1 MRHCVRHNMRY
12 CDCKYKLK
20 PLLFVISK
28 ISMGD
33 IKHDI
38 SRDTIDRGEDIGMM
52 EPTLLAEG
60 SRFRRDLTDLAL
72 ELVSRSAGFRR
83 SLPPGIVTALA
94 NLVRSMNC
102 YYSNLIEGH
111 DTHPIEIER
120 ALKNEYSQDTR
131 KRNLQLEAKAHIQVQ
146 RWIDSGHLRGH
157 ATTRAGLTEIHRR
170 FCVELPEELLWVE
183 DPETHERLR
192 VVPGELRQR
201 DVRVGRHIPV
211 SPGAVP
217 RFFDR
222 FENAYSRLGKTESI
236 LAAAAAHHRFAW
248 IHPFLD
254 GNGRMVRLMSHAT
267 LLETLETGALWS
279 VARGLAR
286 RVETYKELLANCD
299 CGGRNDLD
307 GRGPLSE
314 EALVAFTRFFL
325 ETCLDQI
332 TFMENLVQPE
342 ALRHRILGWAE
353 GQVRL
358 KALPA
363 NTGKLL
369 EAVLYRGELPR
380 AEVADVLH
388 VGVRQGQRI
397 VAELVKA
404 NVLVPDDSRAPL
416 RIAFPAT
423 LASQWTPG
431 LFPEK
436 PSG

>member
-1 MRHCVRHNMRY
+1 MAY
-12 CDCKYKLK
+12 
-20 PLLFVISK
+20 
-28 ISMGD
+28 D
-33 IKHDI
+33 ITHDI
-38 SRDTIDRGEDIGMM
+38 LRDIIDCGEDAGMM

-60 SRFRRDLTDLAL
+60 SRYRRELTDLAL
-72 ELVSRSAGFRR
+72 ELVGRSAGFRR
-83 SLPPGIVTALA
+83 SLPAGIVTALA
-94 NLVRSMNC
+94 DLVRSMNC

-111 DTHPIEIER
+111 DTHPIEIEK
-120 ALKNEYSQDTR
+120 ALKNEYSKDTG
-131 KRNLQLEAKAHIQVQ
+131 KRNLQLEAKAHIEVQ
-146 RWIDSGHLRGH
+146 RWIDSGHLRGR

-170 FCVELPEELLWVE
+170 FCAELPEELLWVE

-192 VVPGELRQR
+192 VVPGELRNR

-217 RFFDR
+217 RFLDR
-222 FENAYSRLGKTESI
+222 FENVYSLLGKTESI

-254 GNGRMVRLMSHAT
+254 GNGRVVRLMSHAT

-299 CGGRNDLD
+299 RERRNDLD

-314 EALVAFTRFFL
+314 EALVVFTRFFL

-332 TFMENLVQPE
+332 AFMENLVQPE
-342 ALRHRILGWAE
+342 ALRSRILGWAE
-353 GQVRL
+353 EQVRL
-358 KALPA
+358 KLLPA
-363 NTGKLL
+363 KAGNVL

-380 AEVADVLH
+380 GEVADVLH

-404 NVLVPDDSRAPL
+404 NVLVPDDSRAPI

-423 LASQWTPG
+423 LAPQWMPG